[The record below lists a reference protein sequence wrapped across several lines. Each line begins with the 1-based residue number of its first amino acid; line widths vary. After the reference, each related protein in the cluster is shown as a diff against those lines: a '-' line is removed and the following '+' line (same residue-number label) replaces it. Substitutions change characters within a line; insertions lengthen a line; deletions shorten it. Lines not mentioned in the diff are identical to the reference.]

1 MNSQKEIH
9 YLKETLVLSVRKSF
23 WASKDCEIFPNRLYT
38 KTLIPAPG
46 RFGSSRNPI
55 NNFTVALQ
63 GYLSFLRNRPKL
75 IIIGSSSKIGP
86 WFTRFKKHG
95 LLSNTKILVIGQGYL
110 RDDQLEFVE
119 KVIVYSR
126 GEISLHDPKYCE
138 KYEFMPLPADGDFD
152 SITNISDGD
161 YIFSGGGADR
171 DFSSLIE
178 AINDLD
184 VRLSII
190 TFSKKSLNFS
200 GYVPGNCKFLWHIP
214 RQEFL
219 EHMAEAK
226 FVVAPLQEGIQP
238 HGHTTIVQALRLG
251 KAIISTRNASI
262 DDYVTHGQEGL
273 LVKPGDIYGYRKA
286 IIQLTNNH
294 KLRDSCQ
301 QNAIIKGKE
310 LTYSAYANR
319 LIKCVQEIIQ

>member
-63 GYLSFLRNRPKL
+63 GYLYFLRNRPKL
-75 IIIGSSSKIGP
+75 IIIGSSSKVGP

-95 LLSNTKILVIGQGYL
+95 LLSNTKILIIGQGYL
-110 RDDQLEFVE
+110 TDDQLEFVE
-119 KVIVYSR
+119 KVIVYSH

-152 SITNISDGD
+152 SITNISNKD
-161 YIFSGGGADR
+161 YIFSGGGAGR
-171 DFSSLIE
+171 DFESLIE
-178 AINDLD
+178 SIRGLD
-184 VRLSII
+184 FQIRIV
-190 TFSKKSLNFS
+190 TFSSKTLNYHDSL
-200 GYVPGNCKFLWHIP
+200 PDNCHVLWRMPLQQFLN
-214 RQEFL
+214 
-219 EHMAEAK
+219 HMAGAK
-226 FVVAPLQEGIQP
+226 FVVAPLQEGIHP

-251 KAIISTRNASI
+251 KALISTRNASI
-262 DDYVTHGQEGL
+262 DDYVTHGKEGL

-310 LTYSAYANR
+310 LTYSANANR
-319 LIKCVQEIIQ
+319 LIKFVQEIIQ